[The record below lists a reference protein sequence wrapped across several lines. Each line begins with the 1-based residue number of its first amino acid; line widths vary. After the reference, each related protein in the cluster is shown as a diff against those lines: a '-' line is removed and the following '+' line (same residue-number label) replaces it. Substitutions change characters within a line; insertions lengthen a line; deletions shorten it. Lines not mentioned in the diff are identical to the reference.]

1 MGRSFKEAAREGLTG
16 DEEKLPVQQDGF
28 KAASREHLEEQER
41 LARENQERQ
50 RIEQEQAEQD
60 RLNNERQERERIE
73 QEQAE
78 RDMLN
83 NERQEQERRAQ
94 EEQEQQEI
102 QRLEKIVSDILKS
115 HSRLDEG
122 QIKSIVTE
130 ALKQHLSDY
139 VNLAD
144 LTSKEDFTALDI
156 KHTSLHN
163 EYEAIMPMILDVIG
177 QVIEKLGELSHSKEG

>member
-1 MGRSFKEAAREGLTG
+1 MGNTFEDAAREGLRGGKKKT
-16 DEEKLPVQQDGF
+16 VQQDSF
-28 KAASREHLEEQER
+28 EAASKAHVLFNKEEQER
-41 LARENQERQ
+41 LAREAQEQQRIAQER
-50 RIEQEQAEQD
+50 AEQD
-60 RLNNERQERERIE
+60 RINREREE
-73 QEQAE
+73 Q
-78 RDMLN
+78 L
-83 NERQEQERRAQ
+83 RQEQERKAQ
-94 EEQEQQEI
+94 EDKEQQEI
-102 QRLEKIVSDILKS
+102 QRVEKIVSDVLKS

-122 QIKSIVTE
+122 QIKNMVTE